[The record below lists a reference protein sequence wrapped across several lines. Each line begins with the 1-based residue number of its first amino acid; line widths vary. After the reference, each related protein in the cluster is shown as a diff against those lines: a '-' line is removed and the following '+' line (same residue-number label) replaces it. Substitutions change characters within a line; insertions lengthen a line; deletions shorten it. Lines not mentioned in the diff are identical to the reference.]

1 MLAEDA
7 ARGGNVVSA
16 HAAGTADTT
25 LGYWVEAKGRGALRA
40 TPLPPLGPGDVE
52 LAAVCTGVSP
62 GTERLVGT
70 GRVPADAEATMRVP
84 GMQGTFALPV
94 LYGYSFV
101 GEVVTGAERGRLVFT
116 MHPHTQRA
124 RVARTACIDVPAGVP
139 AARATLFPNLE
150 TAQNAVWDAELA
162 GDERVLVLG
171 AGAVGLLVAYVLAH
185 SHRGPVVVAEREP
198 ARRARAAQL
207 PWIPAVADPAQ
218 LPPAG
223 FDVVFH
229 ATGAGAGLQ
238 TAIDA
243 CAFEGRVVELSWYG
257 DQPVALQLGGA
268 FHWRRLRIVGSQVG
282 TVARSHRAAGH
293 AARTAAV
300 LALLADPRLDAL
312 PTRIP
317 WTAASE
323 LLAALYRGAA
333 VPTFPI
339 LDHRVLD
346 PNRAP

>member
-7 ARGGNVVSA
+7 AGCRHAVSA
-16 HAAGTADTT
+16 SDST
-25 LGYWVEAKGRGALRA
+25 LGYWVDAPGRGAIRA
-40 TPLPPLGPGDVE
+40 TPLPPLGPDDVE
-52 LAAVCTGVSP
+52 LAAVCTGISP

-101 GEVVTGAERGRLVFT
+101 GEIATGAERGRLVFT

-124 RVARTACIDVPAGVP
+124 RVARAACIDVPAGVP
-139 AARATLFPNLE
+139 VPRATLFPNLE
-150 TAQNAVWDAELA
+150 TAQNAVWDAELG

-171 AGAVGLLVAYVLAH
+171 AGAVGLLVAHVLAH
-185 SHRGPVVVAEREP
+185 GHRGPVVVAERDV
-198 ARRARAAQL
+198 ARRERAAQL
-207 PWIPAVADPAQ
+207 PWVAAVADPAQ
-218 LPPAG
+218 LPTAG

-229 ATGAGAGLQ
+229 ATGSAAGLQ

-243 CAFEGRVVELSWYG
+243 CAFEGRVLELSWYG

-282 TVARSHRAAGH
+282 TVAPRQRAAGRS
-293 AARTAAV
+293 ARTAAV
-300 LALLADPRLDAL
+300 LALLADARLDAL

-317 WTAASE
+317 WSAASE
-323 LLAALYRGAA
+323 LFAALHRGAA

>member
-7 ARGGNVVSA
+7 AGRRHAVSA
-16 HAAGTADTT
+16 PDTT
-25 LGYWVEAKGRGALRA
+25 LGYWVDAPGRGAIRA
-40 TPLPPLGPGDVE
+40 TPLPPLGPDDVE

-62 GTERLVGT
+62 GTERLVGS

-101 GEVVTGAERGRLVFT
+101 GEIVSGAERGRLVFT

-124 RVARTACIDVPAGVP
+124 RIARSACIDVPAGVP

-171 AGAVGLLVAYVLAH
+171 AGAVGLLVAHVLAQ
-185 SHRGPVVVAEREP
+185 SHRGPVVIAEREP
-198 ARRARAAQL
+198 ARRERAAQL
-207 PWIPAVADPAQ
+207 PWVPAVADPAQ
-218 LPPAG
+218 LPAAG

-257 DQPVALQLGGA
+257 DQLVALQLGGA

-282 TVARSHRAAGH
+282 TVARRQRAAGRR
-293 AARTAAV
+293 ARTAAV
-300 LALLADPRLDAL
+300 LALLADKHLDVL

-317 WTAASE
+317 WAAAPE
-323 LLAALYRGAA
+323 LFAALHRGAA
-333 VPTFPI
+333 VPTFPV
-339 LDHRVLD
+339 LDHCS
-346 PNRAP
+346 AP